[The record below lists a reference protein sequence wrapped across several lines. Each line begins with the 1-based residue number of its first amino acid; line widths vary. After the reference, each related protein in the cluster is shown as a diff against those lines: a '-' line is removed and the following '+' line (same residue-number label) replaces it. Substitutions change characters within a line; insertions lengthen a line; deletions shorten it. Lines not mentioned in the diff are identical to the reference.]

1 MKLVPVL
8 FTIAGLGF
16 GLLAMRAEGGSST
29 ILYVVVAV
37 GLLAAAL
44 FSFLARSAPDSK

>member
-1 MKLVPVL
+1 MRVVPVL

-16 GLLAMRAEGGSST
+16 GVLAMRTEGGPST

-44 FSFLARSAPDSK
+44 FSFLSKSAPGSK